1 MHIRNKDRHRRGFS
15 LIELLS
21 VVALIGIL
29 ATATIPAL
37 GNMAASSRRTKYLTD
52 LSTLFEGARQYAV
65 SKNTYVWVA
74 FSENA
79 ANGSPLYACVVAS
92 RTGLAQGYGPEDL
105 WAARTFDVSNNA
117 ELVPVTRVVTLG
129 DFGLTP
135 APAGALAVTA
145 KFKVRIGAKEVDLS
159 RSVQFSPSGEAKVG
173 GGVQGNIVFATSA
186 TEGQMKDVKDSFT
199 VNGPT
204 GFVQFVSDSN

>member
-1 MHIRNKDRHRRGFS
+1 MHILGEKYRLQGFS

-52 LSTLFEGARQYAV
+52 VSSLFEGARQYAV
-65 SKNTYVWVA
+65 AKNTYVWVA

-79 ANGSPLYACVVAS
+79 MNGRPLYACVVAS
-92 RTGLAQGYGPEDL
+92 RNGLAQGYGPEDL
-105 WAARTFDVSNNA
+105 WAARTFDVPSNA
-117 ELVPVTRVVTLG
+117 EFIPVTKILTLG
-129 DFGLTP
+129 DFDLTS
-135 APAGALAVTA
+135 ASSLAATA
-145 KFKVRIGAKEVDLS
+145 RFKVRTGSKEVDLS
-159 RSVQFSPSGEAKVG
+159 RSVQFSPSGEAKIG
-173 GGVQGNIVFATSA
+173 SGVQGNIAFNTSA
-186 TEGQMKDVKDSFT
+186 IEGHMKDVRDSFA

-204 GFVQFVSDSN
+204 GFVRFTSGSN